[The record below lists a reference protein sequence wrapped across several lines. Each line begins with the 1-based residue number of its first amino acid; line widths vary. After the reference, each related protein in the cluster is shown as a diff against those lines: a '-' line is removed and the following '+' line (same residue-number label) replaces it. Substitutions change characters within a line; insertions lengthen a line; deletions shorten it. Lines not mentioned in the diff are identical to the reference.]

1 VRLVTKVNA
10 SFKQLTHRKIGKR
23 HSLILRLVP
32 PEACEQTSLMARL
45 PPDGL
50 LSHASV

>member
-1 VRLVTKVNA
+1 VNA

-32 PEACEQTSLMARL
+32 PETCEQTDLAARL

-50 LSHASV
+50 LSHVSV